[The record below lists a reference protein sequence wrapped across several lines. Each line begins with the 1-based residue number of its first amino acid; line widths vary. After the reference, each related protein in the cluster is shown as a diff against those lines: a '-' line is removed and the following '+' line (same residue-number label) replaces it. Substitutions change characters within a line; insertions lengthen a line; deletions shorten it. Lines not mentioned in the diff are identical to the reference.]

1 MTSEQKQSLFTA
13 KVAAVPRHET
23 SHVPSREQ
31 MDEVALLA
39 RVLYKAVL
47 GVHFTRK
54 QREASGQLPI
64 F

>member
-1 MTSEQKQSLFTA
+1 M
-13 KVAAVPRHET
+13 
-23 SHVPSREQ
+23 PSREQ
-31 MDEVALLA
+31 VEEVSLLA

-54 QREASGQLPI
+54 QQQATGQLPV